1 VPKVKQNQVL
11 EISAIMKYNTH
22 FWHWHMT
29 ANNLAKL
36 VGYGLVLWLTLRSN
50 TETAPTQI
58 KSTEAY
64 LNGIELESR

>member
-1 VPKVKQNQVL
+1 
-11 EISAIMKYNTH
+11 
-22 FWHWHMT
+22 MT

-36 VGYGLVLWLTLRSN
+36 MGYGLVLWLSLRGTSQ
-50 TETAPTQI
+50 TAPTQI